1 MNQILSQNEVEAL
14 LKAVGDDTGGA
25 EGGGAGGD
33 TSPTTSLAST
43 SPRSALG
50 NDRRFEEVRP
60 LLDDVFELALKGFRS
75 FLLGMLAKDISVERF
90 SMESISYVEFTRRY
104 DIYGRPYTF
113 MAFELTPPEKIGV
126 LIFEPGLAISLM
138 EGFMG
143 GSLEAD
149 PVPSWRPLTTLE
161 LKVAEKMNREL
172 LDALGKAVQAKL
184 GATLEPLKLLGNPHL
199 VKGMK
204 EMNSVVA
211 VGIRVLIRGK
221 SFGECYILLPTDL
234 VEGLT
239 KTEGSQTGPTDAEV
253 IVWEQTM
260 MEGLFDVEVNV
271 SAELGSV
278 EMNVRNLITLK
289 VGDVIPL
296 DKARPGEAVLKV
308 EGVAKM
314 RVMPG
319 VYRGRKALRIV

>member
-25 EGGGAGGD
+25 EGAGADGD